1 MFSFLTA
8 IPSLFTG
15 LFTTVNSVASAIS
28 NERISLI
35 NATTDR
41 ERNEIQERIS
51 ALQATASALA
61 AESAKS
67 SIPMFVQLLMTLP
80 WALYMLKVVVWDK
93 MLQWGSTDT
102 LSPQEWYLCY
112 VVYGFWFVHS
122 IVGAAKS

>member
-1 MFSFLTA
+1 MFGFLTA
-8 IPSLFTG
+8 IPGLLSG
-15 LFTTVNSVASAIS
+15 LFTTVNGVTAAIS
-28 NERISLI
+28 NEKIALI

-122 IVGAAKS
+122 IVGVAKS

>member
-1 MFSFLTA
+1 MFGFLTA
-8 IPSLFTG
+8 IPSLLTG

-93 MLQWGSTDT
+93 LLGWGSTDT

-122 IVGAAKS
+122 IVGVAKS

>member
-1 MFSFLTA
+1 MFGFLTA
-8 IPSLFTG
+8 IPSLLSG
-15 LFTTVNSVASAIS
+15 LFTTVNNVTTAIS
-28 NERISLI
+28 NEKIALI

-51 ALQATASALA
+51 ALQATASTLA

-122 IVGAAKS
+122 IVGVAKS

>member
-1 MFSFLTA
+1 MFGFLTA
-8 IPSLFTG
+8 IPGLLSG
-15 LFTTVNSVASAIS
+15 LFTTVNGVTAAIS
-28 NERISLI
+28 NEKIALI